1 MSEFKKGDK
10 VKINIGTFSRYLK
23 HGVAYEVKEL
33 LPNNKITLVG
43 FDCAY
48 YTEFFHLEV
57 VGDSPK
63 EVEESENFFTRDI
76 KFEPSNLDTA
86 EIKLIKGS
94 RGLAMF
100 VKQKVFYSS
109 RESEILYA
117 NKVLDPDEA
126 VRLRDFLIANYP
138 LEINNE

>member
-10 VKINIGTFSRYLK
+10 VKINIGASSEYLK

-48 YTEFFHLEV
+48 YSKFFHLEV

-63 EVEESENFFTRDI
+63 EVEESENFFTKDI

-86 EIKLIKGS
+86 EIQLIKGS

-100 VKQKVFYSS
+100 VKQKVLYSS

-138 LEINNE
+138 LEINNG